1 MIDTS
6 RARASSNGYMHVNRT
21 SGLESN
27 VGQKVKTLV
36 TLYVPSKARRL
47 LGQRWEAA
55 LRVDAFFLQT
65 LGTALRV
72 TAA

>member
-6 RARASSNGYMHVNRT
+6 REPRATAGYMHVNRT

-55 LRVDAFFLQT
+55 LCVDAFFLQT

>member
-1 MIDTS
+1 
-6 RARASSNGYMHVNRT
+6 MHVNRT

-47 LGQRWEAA
+47 LGQRWEAS
-55 LRVDAFFLQT
+55 LVPRPYTSRV
-65 LGTALRV
+65 RV
-72 TAA
+72 WDFGSLAHVPSGM